1 GCFCSYHNDG
11 ICLCCFSLY
20 CRILC
25 PSPTM
30 PFNVSVPRFGKNG
43 IKRWRTCCFDEESAA
58 LTIADSGGDG
68 GCCCGCDDG
77 GDGGGCGGC
86 GG

>member
-1 GCFCSYHNDG
+1 MDAFVVIIMMVFAFVVFPSIVVSCVHPPR
-11 ICLCCFSLY
+11 CLLTSQSRDLE
-20 CRILC
+20 
-25 PSPTM
+25 
-30 PFNVSVPRFGKNG
+30 K
-43 IKRWRTCCFDEESAA
+43 TCCFDEESAA

-86 GG
+86 GS